1 MKPEQIAE
9 GRRLKAAANEAL
21 EMGEHVSVRDAQKAV
36 DAWDRWLD
44 GNMDAL
50 LDAAERAEA
59 AEREL
64 SEAREGLQAGRDLM
78 AVVHGDGGH
87 YREQY
92 GDRKASEDA
101 IAIVGALRVAYAD
114 ALAALT
120 PFAHADLC
128 KALGGNAEGDTSR
141 IFARNL
147 AVITL
152 GDCRRARAIVVA
164 SETDRTSA
172 VEGAHRAYLQ
182 AAADAA
188 AIDS

>member
-64 SEAREGLQAGRDLM
+64 SEAREGLQAG
-78 AVVHGDGGH
+78 
-87 YREQY
+87 
-92 GDRKASEDA
+92 
-101 IAIVGALRVAYAD
+101 
-114 ALAALT
+114 LAALT
-120 PFAHADLC
+120 PFAHKDLC

-141 IFARNL
+141 IFVRNS

-164 SETDRTSA
+164 SET
-172 VEGAHRAYLQ
+172 
-182 AAADAA
+182 AADAA

>member
-1 MKPEQIAE
+1 MPTPEQIAE

-21 EMGEHVSVRDAQKAV
+21 EMGERFSVMEGLKAV

-64 SEAREGLQAGRDLM
+64 AEAQESLQAGRDLM

-101 IAIVGALRVAYAD
+101 ITIVGALRAALIAVTKEPQGCRFCHAGRLITPNNPEKGHD
-114 ALAALT
+114 AGCGFLLAAR
-120 PFAHADLC
+120 
-128 KALGGNAEGDTSR
+128 ALLNKT
-141 IFARNL
+141 
-147 AVITL
+147 
-152 GDCRRARAIVVA
+152 
-164 SETDRTSA
+164 
-172 VEGAHRAYLQ
+172 
-182 AAADAA
+182 AA
-188 AIDS
+188 

>member
-1 MKPEQIAE
+1 MIDVAE

-50 LDAAERAEA
+50 LDAA
-59 AEREL
+59 
-64 SEAREGLQAGRDLM
+64 D
-78 AVVHGDGGH
+78 
-87 YREQY
+87 REQY

-120 PFAHADLC
+120 PFAHTDLC
-128 KALGGNAEGDTSR
+128 QALGGNAEGDASR
-141 IFARNL
+141 IFVRNS

-164 SETDRTSA
+164 SETAER
-172 VEGAHRAYLQ
+172 GK
-182 AAADAA
+182 
-188 AIDS
+188 

>member
-1 MKPEQIAE
+1 MQTIKLCRDCRHSVVEAGLPEL
-9 GRRLKAAANEAL
+9 RC
-21 EMGEHVSVRDAQKAV
+21 
-36 DAWDRWLD
+36 
-44 GNMDAL
+44 
-50 LDAAERAEA
+50 
-59 AEREL
+59 
-64 SEAREGLQAGRDLM
+64 
-78 AVVHGDGGH
+78 VHPK
-87 YREQY
+87 QY

-152 GDCRRARAIVVA
+152 GDCRRARAIVA
-164 SETDRTSA
+164 SET
-172 VEGAHRAYLQ
+172 
-182 AAADAA
+182 AADAA